1 MADDVSDLLQVD
13 VGQGLRCVDD
23 VNECSFVDF
32 FPEGVEFSVLG
43 VRLSW
48 LVAVSSRNLVSF
60 RSWETFFQFS
70 AWEFAAAS
78 MRFCRSDFSLS
89 SFFVAL

>member
-1 MADDVSDLLQVD
+1 
-13 VGQGLRCVDD
+13 
-23 VNECSFVDF
+23 
-32 FPEGVEFSVLG
+32 
-43 VRLSW
+43 
-48 LVAVSSRNLVSF
+48 VSF

-89 SFFVAL
+89 SFFVTLKMEFVLLAQRSQREAGTTCLPLPTHCTRFLK